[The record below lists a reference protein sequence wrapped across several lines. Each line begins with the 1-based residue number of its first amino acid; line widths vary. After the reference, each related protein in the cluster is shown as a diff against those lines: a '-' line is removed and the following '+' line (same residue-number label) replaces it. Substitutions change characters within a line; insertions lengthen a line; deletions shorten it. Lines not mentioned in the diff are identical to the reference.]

1 MTNEQLAILVKSI
14 TNLGRLVCRGL
25 NDCSFQDFMDFNAE
39 QDDLLE
45 ELRKIKRLN
54 SKKT

>member
-45 ELRKIKRLN
+45 ELRKIK
-54 SKKT
+54 